1 MVIKSIESQKGIV
14 YLDITVGDDSPAG
27 LEKPLL
33 KAIGWVPD
41 QVLDMYRRA

>member
-1 MVIKSIESQKGIV
+1 MVIKSIESPKGIV

-27 LEKPLL
+27 LKKSLL